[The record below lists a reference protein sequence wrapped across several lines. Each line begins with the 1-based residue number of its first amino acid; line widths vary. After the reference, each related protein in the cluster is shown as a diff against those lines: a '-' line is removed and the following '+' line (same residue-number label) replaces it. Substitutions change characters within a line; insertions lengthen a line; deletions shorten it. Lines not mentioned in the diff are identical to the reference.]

1 VGLWTKADSGTYFDE
16 LTIEEGGNKRVIDF

>member
-16 LTIEEGGNKRVIDF
+16 LFIQEGGKQRIIAF